1 MILLSVCVSSSPVP
15 EITWKRANGVP
26 FPSKVKMKYSN
37 AVLEIP
43 SFQQDDTGGY
53 ECVAEN
59 KMGKNTATGRLA
71 FYGTVFFFFLLNTR
85 RWCSTQD
92 AVTHKKCEFN
102 KHLLRCIFYSL
113 LFFSP
118 AHANTRLAGTG
129 DPASKGPRREKQTT
143 HHTRIHTHTPFRVA
157 SDPCCSRLWT
167 VRESSST
174 WREATQT
181 QGGQSQQLVHT
192 LCIACRLKW
201 PRSIISSTHNLLF
214 TPFFCLFSHL

>member
-71 FYGTVFFFFLLNTR
+71 FYGTVYARYTTLAFTPTR
-85 RWCSTQD
+85 RSELP
-92 AVTHKKCEFN
+92 VILN
-102 KHLLRCIFYSL
+102 
-113 LFFSP
+113 
-118 AHANTRLAGTG
+118 
-129 DPASKGPRREKQTT
+129 
-143 HHTRIHTHTPFRVA
+143 
-157 SDPCCSRLWT
+157 
-167 VRESSST
+167 
-174 WREATQT
+174 
-181 QGGQSQQLVHT
+181 VHVSG
-192 LCIACRLKW
+192 L
-201 PRSIISSTHNLLF
+201 
-214 TPFFCLFSHL
+214 

>member
-71 FYGTVFFFFLLNTR
+71 FYGTVYARYTTLAFTPTR
-85 RWCSTQD
+85 RSELP
-92 AVTHKKCEFN
+92 VILNVH
-102 KHLLRCIFYSL
+102 
-113 LFFSP
+113 
-118 AHANTRLAGTG
+118 
-129 DPASKGPRREKQTT
+129 
-143 HHTRIHTHTPFRVA
+143 
-157 SDPCCSRLWT
+157 SRLWT

-201 PRSIISSTHNLLF
+201 PRSIISSTHNLLL